1 MPRNSREVAIGYPH
15 HITQRGNNREPVFVD
30 DEDRWTYLDAL
41 NHYTQK
47 YQVDI
52 WAYCLM
58 TNHIH
63 LLAVPHDQ
71 NSLARGVGLANMVY
85 TQYLNRKYNRSG
97 RIWQNR
103 FFSSIVDTD
112 EYLWAVAR
120 YVESNPVVAGLV
132 TSAEKY
138 EWSSAKCHLL
148 GMDDLLVE
156 QSTWLEP
163 EDLDAYR
170 KFLPKDDK
178 RMTDMIE
185 KATRSGRPI

>member
-1 MPRNSREVAIGYPH
+1 MPRNARAVAIGYPH
-15 HITQRGNNREPVFVD
+15 HITQRGNNREPVFFD

-41 NHYTQK
+41 KHYVHK
-47 YQVDI
+47 YQVEI

-63 LLAVPHDQ
+63 LLAVPHE
-71 NSLARGVGLANMVY
+71 SYGLARGVGLTNMVY
-85 TQYLNRKYNRSG
+85 TQHLNRKYRRSG

-103 FFSSIVDTD
+103 FFSSVVDTD

-132 TSAEKY
+132 ASAEAY

-148 GMDDLLVE
+148 GMDDLLVKK
-156 QSTWLEP
+156 SAWLKP
-163 EDLDAYR
+163 EDLEAYR
-170 KFLPKDDK
+170 NFLSEDDQ